1 VGGDPADDLFEGAM
15 SAPKIA
21 ILPKP
26 EIDPE
31 FALATL
37 RTVVARLKLIEAEVT
52 EIGMA
57 LKQGTISART
67 AINLT
72 EEIAPGCFGA
82 VASIGITSE

>member
-1 VGGDPADDLFEGAM
+1 M
-15 SAPKIA
+15 SAAKIA
-21 ILPKP
+21 VLPKSP

-37 RTVVARLKLIEAEVT
+37 RTVVARLKLIESEVT
-52 EIGMA
+52 AIGMA

-82 VASIGITSE
+82 VASTIGITNE

>member
-1 VGGDPADDLFEGAM
+1 MTVA
-15 SAPKIA
+15 KIA
-21 ILPKP
+21 IVPKSP
-26 EIDPE
+26 DIDSE

-37 RTVVARLKLIEAEVT
+37 RTVVARLKLIESEVT
-52 EIGMA
+52 AIGMA

-82 VASIGITSE
+82 VASTIGITNE

>member
-1 VGGDPADDLFEGAM
+1 M
-15 SAPKIA
+15 NAPKIA
-21 ILPKP
+21 VVPKSP

-52 EIGMA
+52 EIGLA

-72 EEIAPGCFGA
+72 EEVAPGCFGA
-82 VASIGITSE
+82 VASTIGIINE